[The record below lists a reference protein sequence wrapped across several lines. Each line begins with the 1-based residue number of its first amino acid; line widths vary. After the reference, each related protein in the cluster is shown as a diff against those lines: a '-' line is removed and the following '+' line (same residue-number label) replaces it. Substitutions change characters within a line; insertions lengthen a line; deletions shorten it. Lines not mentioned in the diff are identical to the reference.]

1 MSSIYHRSFRI
12 QSLSPNQEGSFNFEM
27 VKKVEYTN
35 FINCSTLVPRW
46 KSIYIYRGIHAQRLV
61 FFRKEQGTSFEFSL
75 SVEHRVGGEKS
86 KKNRRLSL
94 RLIKE
99 RCKRSSGLYQEGKGE
114 RRVARRRWSW
124 PSWRGSWR
132 RAESIAYRAASSMQL
147 IKFRMYVCVVHTW
160 LVKTVVYSRARPSR
174 KLVLGSTPPSF
185 SRTQCTETAG
195 NRVQPPFLLPFLLDP
210 CNAITRFF
218 APHRRL
224 SLFL

>member
-1 MSSIYHRSFRI
+1 M
-12 QSLSPNQEGSFNFEM
+12 
-27 VKKVEYTN
+27 
-35 FINCSTLVPRW
+35 
-46 KSIYIYRGIHAQRLV
+46 
-61 FFRKEQGTSFEFSL
+61 
-75 SVEHRVGGEKS
+75 EHRVGGEKS